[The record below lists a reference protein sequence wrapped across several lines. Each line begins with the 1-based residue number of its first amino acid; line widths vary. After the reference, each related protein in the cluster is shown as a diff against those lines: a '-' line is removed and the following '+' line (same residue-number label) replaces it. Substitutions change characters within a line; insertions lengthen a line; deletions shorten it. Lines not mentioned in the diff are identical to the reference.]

1 MLFSFP
7 CRYGLP
13 RLSLPGCPLCT
24 ICGKSISSW
33 SFWCCAWWGL
43 LQEDVHPL
51 QCEGFRSCLHPGAQ
65 DCCPDVLLTCTLLY
79 FAATLNTHDLHTTD
93 HQLLYFGPGNL
104 PLLHFHR
111 DHCCNP
117 GNFHYC
123 SQNYTHQ
130 LHLHYFFTLM
140 IAWYWFFYFVVI
152 LQDKLCDVLLMY
164 YLTSWKIF
172 KLGSI
177 IIRHTWASM
186 LLSRAKWN
194 LL

>member
-43 LQEDVHPL
+43 LQED
-51 QCEGFRSCLHPGAQ
+51 
-65 DCCPDVLLTCTLLY
+65 
-79 FAATLNTHDLHTTD
+79 
-93 HQLLYFGPGNL
+93 GNL